1 MKIYLKFDVHVLIYN
16 KMSTSEWEKE
26 QEGHDGPVTLTWAT

>member
-1 MKIYLKFDVHVLIYN
+1 MKIYLKYDAHVLIYN

-26 QEGHDGPVTLTWAT
+26 KTEYTANKYST